1 MPEGLKL
8 MLHAYFPISVR
19 SMILAVFLFNG
30 LFQASL
36 WGQVASDA
44 AIESVVDHYVDVRLM
59 ESIVEPAGQASDSD
73 LIRRLT
79 LDLIGRLPS
88 LSEVQEFLA
97 TASESK
103 RAVWADRLMAS
114 EGFIRHQ
121 VDELESLLM
130 YPDGGNLRDYL
141 KKSVTQDRPW
151 DQIFKDLMLA
161 EQGNDPNESASAFVR
176 TRLKDVDKLTTE
188 VSVRFFG
195 VNISCAQCHDH
206 PLVSDW
212 KQDHYYGM
220 KSFFARTFE
229 NGGFVAERQYGTVD
243 YVTTKGEQRRA
254 RLVFLTGEILD
265 EPEQAEPSDQEK
277 QAEKK
282 QLEELRKEK
291 KPPPQPNYSRRSR
304 ILEPGLSPIGRL
316 WLARS
321 IVNRVWYR
329 LIGYGLVMPVDQMHS
344 ENPASH
350 PELLEW
356 LSEDLIAHGF
366 DLRRLI
372 RGLVMSRTY
381 SRDTAWDVPET
392 RPDENLFAVG
402 RVRMLTPLQLGASL
416 RVATL
421 DPESIGNSVS
431 LEDRNKRLE
440 AAAQSGRS
448 LSSRFEMPREDLQL
462 SVSEA
467 LYVNNNREVM
477 SELLGRGLVDRL
489 VNLEDDEAAIELAF
503 QSVLQRLPSPDE
515 RGAMMGYIQLRSAR
529 RLQAYQQIV
538 WSLLAST
545 EFRFNH

>member
-1 MPEGLKL
+1 MQRVQNSFRWATI
-8 MLHAYFPISVR
+8 H
-19 SMILAVFLFNG
+19 AVFLAVG
-30 LFQASL
+30 LCPQSL
-36 WGQVASDA
+36 FGQI
-44 AIESVVDHYVDVRLM
+44 AIDVTVEAVVDHYVDVRLR
-59 ESIVEPAGQASDSD
+59 ESMVEPASQAIDSN

-88 LSEVQEFLA
+88 PCETQEFLA
-97 TASESK
+97 SVSESK
-103 RAVWADRLMAS
+103 RAELVDRLMGS
-114 EGFIRHQ
+114 EGFDRHQ

-130 YPDGGNLRDYL
+130 YPDRGNLRDYL
-141 KKSVTQDRPW
+141 TKAVRENRAW

-161 EQGNDPNESASAFVR
+161 EQGDDPNAGAGSFVR
-176 TRLKDVDKLTTE
+176 ARLNDVDKMTNE

-206 PLVSDW
+206 PLVNDW
-212 KQDHYYGM
+212 KQDQYYGM

-254 RLVFLTGEILD
+254 RLVFLTGEVLD
-265 EPEQAEPSDQEK
+265 EPEQLEPSDQEK

-291 KPPPQPNYSRRSR
+291 KAPPQPNYSRRNR
-304 ILEPGLSPIGRL
+304 IIESGLSPVGRM

-329 LIGYGLVMPVDQMHS
+329 LLGYGLVMPVDQMHS

-356 LSEDLIAHGF
+356 LADDFIAHDF
-366 DLRRLI
+366 DLRRLT

-381 SRDTAWDVPET
+381 SRDTSWEGHATKPEA
-392 RPDENLFAVG
+392 NLFAVG

-421 DPESIGNSVS
+421 DPESIGNNVA
-431 LEDRNKRLE
+431 LVDRNKRLE
-440 AAAQSGRS
+440 DSAHSGRG

-467 LYVNNNREVM
+467 LYLNNNRELM

-489 VNLEDDEAAIELAF
+489 VHIADDGDAIELAF
-503 QSVLQRLPSPDE
+503 QSVLQRPPDSVE
-515 RGAMMGYIQLRSAR
+515 REAMLSYIQNRSER
-529 RLQAYQQIV
+529 RLQACQQMV

>member
-1 MPEGLKL
+1 MMQR
-8 MLHAYFPISVR
+8 MLRAVR
-19 SMILAVFLFNG
+19 WANSHTVFLAVG
-30 LFQASL
+30 LCQASL
-36 WGQVASDA
+36 FGQVAMDA
-44 AIESVVDHYVDVRLM
+44 SVESVVDHYVDVRLK
-59 ESIVEPAGQASDSD
+59 ESMVEPASQAINSD

-88 LSEVQEFLA
+88 LCETQEFLA
-97 TASESK
+97 STSESK
-103 RAVWADRLMAS
+103 RGLWVDRMMSS
-114 EGFIRHQ
+114 EGFVRHQ

-130 YPDGGNLRDYL
+130 YPDRGNLGDYL
-141 KKSVTQDRPW
+141 KKSVGENRPW

-161 EQGNDPNESASAFVR
+161 EQGDNPNADASSFVR
-176 TRLKDVDKLTTE
+176 ARLNDVDKMTNE

-229 NGGFVAERQYGTVD
+229 SGGFVAERQYGTVD

-254 RLVFLTGEILD
+254 RLVFLTGEVLD
-265 EPEQAEPSDQEK
+265 EPELHEPSDQEK

-291 KPPPQPNYSRRSR
+291 KAPPLPNYSRRSR
-304 ILEPGLSPIGRL
+304 IIESGLSPVGRR
-316 WLARS
+316 WLARA

-329 LIGYGLVMPVDQMHS
+329 LLGYGLVMPVDQMHS

-356 LSEDLIAHGF
+356 LAEDLIAHGF
-366 DLRRLI
+366 DLNRLI

-381 SRDTAWDVPET
+381 SRDTSWAGDGTKPEA
-392 RPDENLFAVG
+392 NLFAVG

-421 DPESIGNSVS
+421 DPESIGSNVT
-431 LEDRNKRLE
+431 LADRNKRLE
-440 AAAQSGRS
+440 DSAQSGRG
-448 LSSRFEMPREDLQL
+448 LSSRFEMPREDLQIC
-462 SVSEA
+462 VSEA
-467 LYVNNNREVM
+467 LYLNNNRELM

-489 VNLEDDEAAIELAF
+489 VHIEDDGTAMELAF
-503 QSVLQRLPSPDE
+503 QSILQRSPDSVE
-515 RGAMMGYIQLRSAR
+515 REAMMSYLQMRSER
-529 RLQAYQQIV
+529 RLQAYQQMV

>member
-1 MPEGLKL
+1 MPKGLKL
-8 MLHAYFPISVR
+8 MLRAFAQI
-19 SMILAVFLFNG
+19 AVLGFFHT
-30 LFQASL
+30 SL
-36 WGQVASDA
+36 WGQLSRDASV
-44 AIESVVDHYVDVRLM
+44 ESVVDHFVDVRLR
-59 ESIVEPAGQASDSD
+59 ESMVEPVGQAIDSD
-73 LIRRLT
+73 LVRRLT
-79 LDLIGRLPS
+79 LDLVGRLPS
-88 LSEVQEFLA
+88 LNETQEYLA
-97 TASESK
+97 SVSESK
-103 RAVWADRLMAS
+103 RAIWIDGLMAS
-114 EGFIRHQ
+114 EGFVRHQ

-141 KKSVTQDRPW
+141 KKSVAQDRSW
-151 DQIFKDLMLA
+151 DLIFKDLILS
-161 EQGNDPNESASAFVR
+161 EQGNDSNESASAFMR
-176 TRLKDVDKLTTE
+176 AKLKDIDKLTNE
-188 VSVRFFG
+188 VSVRFYG

-229 NGGFVAERQYGTVD
+229 NGGFVAERRYGTVD
-243 YVTTKGEQRRA
+243 YVTTKGEKRRA
-254 RLVFLTGEILD
+254 RLVFLTGEVVD
-265 EPEQAEPSDQEK
+265 EPEQTEPSDQEK

-291 KPPPQPNYSRRSR
+291 KPPPQTSYSRRGR
-304 ILEPGLSPIGRL
+304 ILEPGLSPIGRQ

-372 RGLVMSRTY
+372 GGLVMSRTY
-381 SRDTAWDVPET
+381 SRETAWDSSEA

-402 RVRMLTPLQLGASL
+402 RVRMLTPLQHGASL

-421 DPESIGNSVS
+421 DPELIGSSVS

-440 AAAQSGRS
+440 AAAHSGRS

-462 SVSEA
+462 SVCEA

-477 SELLGRGLVDRL
+477 SELLGQGLVNRL
-489 VNLEDDEAAIELAF
+489 VRLEDDESAIDLAF
-503 QSVLQRLPSPDE
+503 QSVIQRLPDPEE
-515 RGAMMGYIQLRSAR
+515 RNAMKSYVQLRSAR

>member
-1 MPEGLKL
+1 MMQR
-8 MLHAYFPISVR
+8 MLRAVR
-19 SMILAVFLFNG
+19 WANSHTVFLAVG
-30 LFQASL
+30 LCQASL
-36 WGQVASDA
+36 FGQVAMDA
-44 AIESVVDHYVDVRLM
+44 SVESVVDHYVDVRLKDSM
-59 ESIVEPAGQASDSD
+59 VEPASQAISSD

-88 LSEVQEFLA
+88 LCETQEFRA
-97 TASESK
+97 STSESK
-103 RAVWADRLMAS
+103 RGLWVDRMMSS
-114 EGFIRHQ
+114 EGFVRHQ

-130 YPDGGNLRDYL
+130 YPDRGNLGDYL
-141 KKSVTQDRPW
+141 KKSVGENRPW

-161 EQGNDPNESASAFVR
+161 EQGDNPNADASSFVR
-176 TRLKDVDKLTTE
+176 ARLNDVDKMTNE

-254 RLVFLTGEILD
+254 RLVFLTGEVLD
-265 EPEQAEPSDQEK
+265 EPELHEPSDQEK

-291 KPPPQPNYSRRSR
+291 KAPPLPNYSRRSR
-304 ILEPGLSPIGRL
+304 IIESGLSPVGRR
-316 WLARS
+316 WLARA

-329 LIGYGLVMPVDQMHS
+329 LLGYGLVMPVDQMHS

-350 PELLEW
+350 PELLVW
-356 LSEDLIAHGF
+356 LADDLIAHSF
-366 DLRRLI
+366 DLNRLI
-372 RGLVMSRTY
+372 RGLVMSRAY
-381 SRDTAWDVPET
+381 SRDTSWEGHGTKPE
-392 RPDENLFAVG
+392 EHLFAVG

-421 DPESIGNSVS
+421 DPESIGSNVS
-431 LEDRNKRLE
+431 LADRNKRLE
-440 AAAQSGRS
+440 DSAQSGRG

-467 LYVNNNREVM
+467 LYLNNNRELM

-489 VNLEDDEAAIELAF
+489 VHIEDDGTAMELAF
-503 QSVLQRLPSPDE
+503 QSILQRLPDSVE
-515 RGAMMGYIQLRSAR
+515 REAMMSYLQMRSER

>member
-1 MPEGLKL
+1 M
-8 MLHAYFPISVR
+8 MMQQVHNSVR
-19 SMILAVFLFNG
+19 WATIHAVFLAG
-30 LFQASL
+30 GIYQTSLF
-36 WGQVASDA
+36 GQVAIDA
-44 AIESVVDHYVDVRLM
+44 SVETVVDHYVDVRLR
-59 ESIVEPAGQASDSD
+59 EAVVEPASQAIDSS

-88 LSEVQEFLA
+88 PCETQEFLA
-97 TASESK
+97 SVSDTK
-103 RAVWADRLMAS
+103 RAELVDGLMRS
-114 EGFIRHQ
+114 EGFVRHQ

-130 YPDGGNLRDYL
+130 YPDRGNLRDYL
-141 KKSVTQDRPW
+141 KKAVTENRPW

-161 EQGNDPNESASAFVR
+161 EQGDDPNAGEGSFVR
-176 TRLKDVDKLTTE
+176 ARLNDVDKITNE

-206 PLVSDW
+206 PLVNDW
-212 KQDHYYGM
+212 KQDQYYGM

-229 NGGFVAERQYGTVD
+229 SGGFVAERQYGTVD

-254 RLVFLTGEILD
+254 RLVFLTGEVLD
-265 EPEQAEPSDQEK
+265 EPEQLEPSDQEK

-291 KPPPQPNYSRRSR
+291 KAPPQPNYSRRNR
-304 ILEPGLSPIGRL
+304 IIESGLSPVGRM

-329 LIGYGLVMPVDQMHS
+329 LLGYGLVMPMDQMHS

-350 PELLEW
+350 PELLER
-356 LSEDLIAHGF
+356 LAEDLIAHAF

-381 SRDTAWDVPET
+381 SRDTSWEGHGTKPEA
-392 RPDENLFAVG
+392 NLFAIG

-421 DPESIGNSVS
+421 DPESIGNNVA
-431 LEDRNKRLE
+431 LVDRNKRLE
-440 AAAQSGRS
+440 DSAQSGRG
-448 LSSRFEMPREDLQL
+448 LSSRFEMPREELQL

-467 LYVNNNREVM
+467 LYLNNNRELM

-489 VNLEDDEAAIELAF
+489 VHIADDGNAIELAF
-503 QSVLQRLPSPDE
+503 QSVLQRPPDSVE
-515 RGAMMGYIQLRSAR
+515 REAMLSYLQNRSER
-529 RLQAYQQIV
+529 RLQACQQMV

>member
-1 MPEGLKL
+1 MPQML
-8 MLHAYFPISVR
+8 MLMQRVHTAVLWATIQ
-19 SMILAVFLFNG
+19 AVFLAVG
-30 LFQASL
+30 LFPSTL
-36 WGQVASDA
+36 FGQVAIDA
-44 AIESVVDHYVDVRLM
+44 SIEAVVDHYVDMRLR
-59 ESIVEPAGQASDSD
+59 ESMVEPASQAIDSD

-79 LDLIGRLPS
+79 LDLVGRLPS
-88 LSEVQEFLA
+88 LCETQEFLA
-97 TASESK
+97 SVSESK
-103 RAVWADRLMAS
+103 RALWVDRLMMS
-114 EGFIRHQ
+114 EGFVRHQ

-130 YPDGGNLRDYL
+130 YPDRGNLRDYL
-141 KKSVTQDRPW
+141 KKSVTENRPW

-161 EQGNDPNESASAFVR
+161 EQGDDPNAGASSFVR
-176 TRLKDVDKLTTE
+176 ARLNDVDKMTNE

-212 KQDHYYGM
+212 KQDQYYGM

-229 NGGFVAERQYGTVD
+229 NGGFVAERPYGTVD
-243 YVTTKGEQRRA
+243 YVTTHGEQRRA
-254 RLVFLTGEILD
+254 RLVFLTGQALD
-265 EPEQAEPSDQEK
+265 EPEQLEPSDQEK

-291 KPPPQPNYSRRSR
+291 KAPPQPIYSRRNR
-304 ILEPGLSPIGRL
+304 IIESGLSPVGRM
-316 WLARS
+316 WLARA

-329 LIGYGLVMPVDQMHS
+329 LLGYGLVMPVDQMHS

-356 LSEDLIAHGF
+356 LAEDLIAHDF
-366 DLRRLI
+366 DLRHLI

-381 SRDTAWDVPET
+381 SRDTSWEGSDTKPEAS
-392 RPDENLFAVG
+392 LFAIG

-421 DPESIGNSVS
+421 DPESIGGNVP
-431 LEDRNKRLE
+431 LADRNKRLE
-440 AAAQSGRS
+440 DSAQSGRG

-462 SVSEA
+462 SISEA
-467 LYVNNNREVM
+467 LYLNNNRELM

-489 VNLEDDEAAIELAF
+489 VAIQDNGTAMELAF
-503 QSVLQRLPSPDE
+503 QSVLQRPPDSVE
-515 RGAMMGYIQLRSAR
+515 REAIMSYLQMRSER
-529 RLQAYQQIV
+529 RLQAYQQMV

>member
-1 MPEGLKL
+1 MPQMLTL
-8 MLHAYFPISVR
+8 MQRVHTAVPWATIQ
-19 SMILAVFLFNG
+19 AVFLAVG
-30 LFQASL
+30 LFPSTL
-36 WGQVASDA
+36 FGQVAIDA
-44 AIESVVDHYVDVRLM
+44 SIEAVVDHYVDMRLR
-59 ESIVEPAGQASDSD
+59 ESMVEPASQAIDSD

-79 LDLIGRLPS
+79 LDLVGRLPS
-88 LSEVQEFLA
+88 LCETQEFLA
-97 TASESK
+97 SVSESK
-103 RAVWADRLMAS
+103 RALWVDRLMMS
-114 EGFIRHQ
+114 EGFVRHQ

-130 YPDGGNLRDYL
+130 YPDRGNLRDYL
-141 KKSVTQDRPW
+141 KKSVTENRPW

-161 EQGNDPNESASAFVR
+161 EQGDDPNAGASSFVR
-176 TRLKDVDKLTTE
+176 ARLNDVDKMTNE

-212 KQDHYYGM
+212 KQDQYYGM

-229 NGGFVAERQYGTVD
+229 NGGFVAERPYGTVD
-243 YVTTKGEQRRA
+243 YVTTYGEQRRA
-254 RLVFLTGEILD
+254 RLVFLTGQALD
-265 EPEQAEPSDQEK
+265 EPEQLEPSDQEK

-291 KPPPQPNYSRRSR
+291 KAPPQPIYSRRNR
-304 ILEPGLSPIGRL
+304 IIESGLSPVGRM
-316 WLARS
+316 WLARA

-329 LIGYGLVMPVDQMHS
+329 LLGYGLVMPVDQMHS

-356 LSEDLIAHGF
+356 LAEDLIAHDF
-366 DLRRLI
+366 DLRHLI

-381 SRDTAWDVPET
+381 SRDTSWEGSGTKPEAS
-392 RPDENLFAVG
+392 LFAIG

-421 DPESIGNSVS
+421 DPESIGGNVP
-431 LEDRNKRLE
+431 LADRNKRLE
-440 AAAQSGRS
+440 DSAQSGRG

-462 SVSEA
+462 SISEA
-467 LYVNNNREVM
+467 LYLNNNRELM

-489 VNLEDDEAAIELAF
+489 VAIQDDGTAMELAF
-503 QSVLQRLPSPDE
+503 QSVLQRPPDSVE
-515 RGAMMGYIQLRSAR
+515 REAIMSYLQMRSER
-529 RLQAYQQIV
+529 RLQAYQQMV

>member
-1 MPEGLKL
+1 M
-8 MLHAYFPISVR
+8 MQRVHTAVR
-19 SMILAVFLFNG
+19 WSTIHAVFLAVG
-30 LFQASL
+30 LCQASL
-36 WGQVASDA
+36 FGQVAIDA
-44 AIESVVDHYVDVRLM
+44 SVETIVDHYVDVRLK
-59 ESIVEPAGQASDSD
+59 ESMVEPTSQAIDSD

-88 LSEVQEFLA
+88 PCETQEFLESV
-97 TASESK
+97 SEFK
-103 RAVWADRLMAS
+103 RAQWVDRLMSS
-114 EGFIRHQ
+114 EGFVRHQ

-130 YPDGGNLRDYL
+130 YPDRSNLRDYL
-141 KKSVTQDRPW
+141 KKSVIENRPW

-161 EQGNDPNESASAFVR
+161 EQGDDPNTGASSFVR
-176 TRLKDVDKLTTE
+176 ARLNDVDKMTNE

-229 NGGFVAERQYGTVD
+229 SGGFVAERQYGTVD

-254 RLVFLTGEILD
+254 RLVFLTGEVLD
-265 EPEQAEPSDQEK
+265 EPEQLEPSDQEK

-291 KPPPQPNYSRRSR
+291 KAPPQPIYSRRNR
-304 ILEPGLSPIGRL
+304 IIESGLSPVGRI
-316 WLARS
+316 WLARA

-329 LIGYGLVMPVDQMHS
+329 LLGYGLVMPVDQMHS
-344 ENPASH
+344 ENPSSH

-356 LSEDLIAHGF
+356 LAEDLISHDF
-366 DLRRLI
+366 DLKRLI

-381 SRDTAWDVPET
+381 SRDTSWEGHTTKPEA
-392 RPDENLFAVG
+392 NLFAVG

-421 DPESIGNSVS
+421 DPESIGSNVA
-431 LEDRNKRLE
+431 LADRNKRLE
-440 AAAQSGRS
+440 DSAQSGRG
-448 LSSRFEMPREDLQL
+448 LSSRFEMQREDLQI

-467 LYVNNNREVM
+467 LYLNNNRELM

-489 VNLEDDEAAIELAF
+489 VHIEDDGTALELAF
-503 QSVLQRLPSPDE
+503 QSVLQRPPDSVE
-515 RGAMMGYIQLRSAR
+515 HDAMMNYIQMRSER
-529 RLQAYQQIV
+529 RLQAYQQMV

>member
-1 MPEGLKL
+1 M
-8 MLHAYFPISVR
+8 MMQRVHNSVR
-19 SMILAVFLFNG
+19 WATIHAVFLAG
-30 LFQASL
+30 GIYQTSLF
-36 WGQVASDA
+36 GQVAIDA
-44 AIESVVDHYVDVRLM
+44 SVETVVDHYVDVRLR
-59 ESIVEPAGQASDSD
+59 EALVEPAFQAIDSD
-73 LIRRLT
+73 LIRRLS
-79 LDLIGRLPS
+79 LDLIGRPPS
-88 LSEVQEFLA
+88 PFETQEFLA
-97 TASESK
+97 SVSEFK
-103 RAVWADRLMAS
+103 RAELVDRLMGS
-114 EGFIRHQ
+114 EGFVRHQ

-130 YPDGGNLRDYL
+130 YPDRGNLRDYL
-141 KKSVTQDRPW
+141 KNAVTENRPW

-161 EQGNDPNESASAFVR
+161 EQGDDPNAGAGSFVR
-176 TRLKDVDKLTTE
+176 ARLNDVDKMTNE

-206 PLVSDW
+206 PLVNDW
-212 KQDHYYGM
+212 KQDQYYGM

-229 NGGFVAERQYGTVD
+229 SGGFVAERQYGTVD

-254 RLVFLTGEILD
+254 RLVFLTGEVLD
-265 EPEQAEPSDQEK
+265 EPEQLEPSDQEK

-291 KPPPQPNYSRRSR
+291 KAPPQPIYSRRNR
-304 ILEPGLSPIGRL
+304 IIESGLSPVGRT

-329 LIGYGLVMPVDQMHS
+329 LLGYGLVMPVDQMHS

-350 PELLEW
+350 PELLER
-356 LSEDLIAHGF
+356 LAEDLIAHDF

-381 SRDTAWDVPET
+381 SRDSSWEGHATKPEA
-392 RPDENLFAVG
+392 NLFAIG

-421 DPESIGNSVS
+421 DPESIGSQVA
-431 LEDRNKRLE
+431 LVDRNKRLE
-440 AAAQSGRS
+440 DSAQSGRG

-467 LYVNNNREVM
+467 LYLNNNRELM

-489 VNLEDDEAAIELAF
+489 VHIEDDGTAMELAF
-503 QSVLQRLPSPDE
+503 QSVLQRPPDSVE
-515 RGAMMGYIQLRSAR
+515 REAMLSYLQNRSER
-529 RLQAYQQIV
+529 RLQACQQMV

>member
-1 MPEGLKL
+1 M
-8 MLHAYFPISVR
+8 MMQRVHNSVR
-19 SMILAVFLFNG
+19 WATIHAVFLAG
-30 LFQASL
+30 GIYQTSLF
-36 WGQVASDA
+36 GQVAIDA
-44 AIESVVDHYVDVRLM
+44 SVETVVDHYVDVRLREAM
-59 ESIVEPAGQASDSD
+59 VEPAFQAIDSD
-73 LIRRLT
+73 LIRRLS
-79 LDLIGRLPS
+79 LDLIGRPPS
-88 LSEVQEFLA
+88 PFETQEFLA
-97 TASESK
+97 SVSEFK
-103 RAVWADRLMAS
+103 RAELVDRLMGS
-114 EGFIRHQ
+114 EGFVRHQ

-130 YPDGGNLRDYL
+130 YPDRGNLRDYL
-141 KKSVTQDRPW
+141 KNAVTENRPW

-161 EQGNDPNESASAFVR
+161 EQGDDPNAGAGSFVR
-176 TRLKDVDKLTTE
+176 ARLNDVDKMTNE

-206 PLVSDW
+206 PLVNDW
-212 KQDHYYGM
+212 KQDQYYGM

-229 NGGFVAERQYGTVD
+229 SGGFVAERQYGTVD

-254 RLVFLTGEILD
+254 RLVFLTGEVLD
-265 EPEQAEPSDQEK
+265 EPEQLEPSDQEK

-291 KPPPQPNYSRRSR
+291 KAPPQPIYSRRNR
-304 ILEPGLSPIGRL
+304 IIESGLSPVGRT

-329 LIGYGLVMPVDQMHS
+329 LLGYGLVMPVDQMHS

-350 PELLEW
+350 PELLER
-356 LSEDLIAHGF
+356 LAEDLIAHDF

-381 SRDTAWDVPET
+381 SRDSSWEGHATKPEA
-392 RPDENLFAVG
+392 NLFAVG
-402 RVRMLTPLQLGASL
+402 SIRMLTPLQLGASL

-421 DPESIGNSVS
+421 DPESIGNNVA
-431 LEDRNKRLE
+431 LVDRNKRLE
-440 AAAQSGRS
+440 DSAQSGRG

-467 LYVNNNREVM
+467 LYLNNNRELM

-489 VNLEDDEAAIELAF
+489 VHIEDDGTAMELAF
-503 QSVLQRLPSPDE
+503 QSVLQRPPDSVE
-515 RGAMMGYIQLRSAR
+515 REAMLSYLQNRSER
-529 RLQAYQQIV
+529 RLQACQQMV